1 MLTRKQSQLQGTH
14 YPTNR
19 QKILHRQTD
28 ANPEGKRKCFG
39 ITEQEQLIPASVRD
53 EFRKVYLNWVLRGAQ
68 ELAGGA
74 EAFRAQGTAC
84 AKKRLPR
91 GRWGRCVGQRARI
104 QGQPSSFLLR
114 PGSTGTEKSRL
125 LSLWLQMHPSV
136 HCRDD
141 TFQVRGLSPAPH
153 RWVAAL
159 GPETQLGLYRL
170 HRPPP
175 PSPEAQGGAG
185 GLRERS
191 QRSQGGM
198 GEQLTAASIPDTARS
213 WQPSGTCGSERGQGS
228 GSWATSVSS
237 PRDPSR
243 GGLCSTPSGR

>member
-1 MLTRKQSQLQGTH
+1 MELRHSE
-14 YPTNR
+14 
-19 QKILHRQTD
+19 HREQRVQRRC
-28 ANPEGKRKCFG
+28 PEG
-39 ITEQEQLIPASVRD
+39 
-53 EFRKVYLNWVLRGAQ
+53 
-68 ELAGGA
+68 GGA
-74 EAFRAQGTAC
+74 GVWD
-84 AKKRLPR
+84 R
-91 GRWGRCVGQRARI
+91 GPEYKGSRPAGDLD
-104 QGQPSSFLLR
+104 FLLR

-125 LSLWLQMHPSV
+125 LSLRLQMHPSV

-141 TFQVRGLSPAPH
+141 TFQVRGLSSAPH

-185 GLRERS
+185 GSRERS

-198 GEQLTAASIPDTARS
+198 GERLTAASIPDTARS
-213 WQPSGTCGSERGQGS
+213 WQPSGTCGSERDQGS
-228 GSWATSVSS
+228 GSWAASISS

-243 GGLCSTPSGR
+243 GGLCSNPSGR